1 MLQQWQYMTQIVEAR
16 RLQEEL
22 DELGYAG
29 WELITAHWEEYS
41 YGGRTQQQ
49 ARCILKRPLERADH
63 QAGHIFLGASGPGQG
78 LILLQTF
85 TDQNREAGRLAT
97 LSGKRWTGTC

>member
-29 WELITAHWEEYS
+29 WELITAPGEEYS

-49 ARCILKRPLERADH
+49 ARCILKRPLEEQTTKPDTYSWEPA
-63 QAGHIFLGASGPGQG
+63 ALGRG
-78 LILLQTF
+78 
-85 TDQNREAGRLAT
+85 
-97 LSGKRWTGTC
+97 

>member
-1 MLQQWQYMTQIVEAR
+1 MVQRWQYITQIFELR

-49 ARCILKRPLERADH
+49 ARCILKRPVEDE
-63 QAGHIFLGASGPGQG
+63 GTEPGS
-78 LILLQTF
+78 F
-85 TDQNREAGRLAT
+85 SWEPAT
-97 LSGKRWTGTC
+97 LGRG